1 MTFEFSNHVVKY
13 DMPTLVNCARYG
25 VPIPDDTCVL
35 LGQALLRNTCSVFAT
50 FMTNMFMMIF
60 DGLQTRKKRNLKN
73 V

>member
-35 LGQALLRNTCSVFAT
+35 LGQALFIKIFFLKCKISTSIVFKH
-50 FMTNMFMMIF
+50 
-60 DGLQTRKKRNLKN
+60 LQVARLYYLLT
-73 V
+73 

>member
-35 LGQALLRNTCSVFAT
+35 LGQAL
-50 FMTNMFMMIF
+50 
-60 DGLQTRKKRNLKN
+60 TRHYLYIWIKYFPKFTAKSFGYFLSFSAD
-73 V
+73 